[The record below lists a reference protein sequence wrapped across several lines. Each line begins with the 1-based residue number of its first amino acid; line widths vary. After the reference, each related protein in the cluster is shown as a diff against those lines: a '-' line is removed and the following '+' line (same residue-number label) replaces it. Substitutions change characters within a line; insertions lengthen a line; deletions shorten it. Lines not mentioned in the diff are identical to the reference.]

1 MSAFSGVM
9 SALLPALVALA
20 YIDSATA
27 TTHASVRPGHPCARR
42 IPGHFKGQHVYETAV
57 RELTIT
63 KSVASAT
70 FLEVSSRSAR
80 DPLGAQSSC
89 YMTWALNATKSKN
102 VSFGVVNAWH
112 GSSAV
117 SMKQPSSMISLIDN
131 VGKGDYQLAW
141 AYYVR
146 RYGLWNRVTKVIRD
160 DPNAAAR
167 FADKSV
173 DFVYI
178 TLSGEQ
184 HPKDLLEQWW
194 PKLRQ
199 GGRMCG
205 GDSSAPSVQKATA
218 EFFSSSG
225 SEVAVLPEIGSPV
238 RPLPSSQWCA
248 YKSSTSSMAV
258 LTVKKKQKKAKE
270 AFEPLERSSKHTSSM
285 VPAAP
290 TATTSFSTSGGAKKK
305 KKAASLTSA
314 PLPSATPDVS
324 SSSLTRSGTKKKK
337 KDATTPS
344 TTSTPSPSA
353 AAASAPHAKTKK
365 TKVF

>member
-1 MSAFSGVM
+1 
-9 SALLPALVALA
+9 
-20 YIDSATA
+20 
-27 TTHASVRPGHPCARR
+27 
-42 IPGHFKGQHVYETAV
+42 
-57 RELTIT
+57 
-63 KSVASAT
+63 
-70 FLEVSSRSAR
+70 
-80 DPLGAQSSC
+80 
-89 YMTWALNATKSKN
+89 MTWALNATKSKN

-218 EFFSSSG
+218 E
-225 SEVAVLPEIGSPV
+225 
-238 RPLPSSQWCA
+238 
-248 YKSSTSSMAV
+248 
-258 LTVKKKQKKAKE
+258 LTKG
-270 AFEPLERSSKHTSSM
+270 LEEG
-285 VPAAP
+285 V
-290 TATTSFSTSGGAKKK
+290 
-305 KKAASLTSA
+305 
-314 PLPSATPDVS
+314 
-324 SSSLTRSGTKKKK
+324 
-337 KDATTPS
+337 
-344 TTSTPSPSA
+344 
-353 AAASAPHAKTKK
+353 
-365 TKVF
+365 